1 VLAGL
6 DRALLE
12 AAYPLALADLALGFS
27 SGTVSLS
34 RCTVLG
40 PTVTHRMEASEC
52 ILDEIAQVEDP
63 QHGCVRFCAYAQ
75 GSNLHAP
82 YRSVAVPPRGPL
94 FESRLFG
101 RPNYAKLR
109 RDADATIIGPQPGD
123 IIQGGAQNGAEMGA
137 FCLERIALKRR
148 GLAAKYLE
156 FMPISLTPVW
166 IDAD

>member
-1 VLAGL
+1 
-6 DRALLE
+6 
-12 AAYPLALADLALGFS
+12 
-27 SGTVSLS
+27 
-34 RCTVLG
+34 
-40 PTVTHRMEASEC
+40 MEASEC
-52 ILDEIAQVEDP
+52 ILDEIANVEDP

-75 GSNLHAP
+75 GSGLHAP

-94 FESRLFG
+94 FESRRFG

-109 RDADATIIGPQPGD
+109 RDADAAILGPQPGD
-123 IIQGGAQNGAEMGA
+123 TILGGAQDDAEMGA

-156 FMPISLTPVW
+156 FMPISVTPVW